1 MKQKAMAARTK
12 EFERIQQEEILNKK
26 GCPIKKAE
34 KLFYEHIARKTEERT
49 EKYLALRSAATL
61 LKE

>member
-1 MKQKAMAARTK
+1 MAARTK
-12 EFERIQQEEILNKK
+12 EFERIQQEEILKKK

-49 EKYLALRSAATL
+49 EKYLALRSAATF
-61 LKE
+61 LK